1 MEQLG
6 FKESVKRT
14 LTSVFDFD
22 SCSSRKEF
30 WYYQLFRV
38 ICAGIMFLLTLVIAY
53 VGNENIPRWLALVVG
68 IPLLLFIFYIVLADI
83 PLCVRRLHD
92 TDRTGLWY
100 LISCIPYIGLPI
112 LLYLLC
118 QPTDPDSGYRN
129 DYELEES

>member
-6 FKESVKRT
+6 FKESVKHT

-22 SCSSRKEF
+22 SCSTRKEF

-38 ICAGIMFLLTLVIAY
+38 ICAGIMFLLTLLIAY

-100 LISCIPYIGLPI
+100 LISCVPYIGLPI